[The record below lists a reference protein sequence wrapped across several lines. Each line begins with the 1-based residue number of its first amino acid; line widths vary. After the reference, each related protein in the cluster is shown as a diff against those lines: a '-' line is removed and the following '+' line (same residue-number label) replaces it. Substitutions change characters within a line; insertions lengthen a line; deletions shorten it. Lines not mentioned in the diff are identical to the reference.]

1 MALQLSESLAQP
13 PAVLPPPTQMSALDP
28 AALSLGGSAMDMA
41 GGLVLVVAVIYG
53 LAWLLKRVQGAQG
66 GGLSALKV
74 RAGLSVGPRE
84 KVLLVQA
91 AQTYMLVAVAPGNV
105 RTLHVFPEAPQLGE
119 VPTAHAGEASAWTA
133 KLQAALKAHS

>member
-1 MALQLSESLAQP
+1 MTLQLSESLAQP
-13 PAVLPPPTQMSALDP
+13 PTVLPPPTQMSALDP

-53 LAWLLKRVQGAQG
+53 LAWLLKRLQGAQG

-74 RAGLSVGPRE
+74 RAGMSVGPRE

-91 AQTYMLVAVAPGNV
+91 AQTYMLVA
-105 RTLHVFPEAPQLGE
+105 LSLIHI
-119 VPTAHAGEASAWTA
+119 
-133 KLQAALKAHS
+133 